1 MLFTCISGHSGEL
14 VNARGNIDQFRAIAV
29 VQPSRSARN
38 QGHDKQ
44 GEIWMSNLLWKYSS
58 RNGLVMTLKEG
69 SRFLCLAALL
79 CEQSC

>member
-14 VNARGNIDQFRAIAV
+14 VNACGNIDQFLAIAV

-44 GEIWMSNLLWKYSS
+44 GEIWMSLIVEVFIKESFS
-58 RNGLVMTLKEG
+58 DDSQGRLKI
-69 SRFLCLAALL
+69 FMCLAALL
-79 CEQSC
+79 CELSC